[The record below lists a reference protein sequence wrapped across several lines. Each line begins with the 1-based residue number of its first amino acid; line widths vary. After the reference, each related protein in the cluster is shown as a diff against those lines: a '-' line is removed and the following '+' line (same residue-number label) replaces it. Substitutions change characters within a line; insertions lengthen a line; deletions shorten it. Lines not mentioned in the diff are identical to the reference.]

1 MCRKHSFRR
10 LGEKNIFQFLC
21 DISELVAN
29 NIANDTKKRMQ
40 QPQQDFLSMIDAN
53 KRIIFKIC
61 NSYCKNADDRED
73 LAQEIIF
80 QLWKSWNTFNSNY
93 KLSTWMYRIALNVA
107 ISFYRKESKA
117 SETVLMGDHLFEI
130 ADEQIEENLETNLNA
145 LQQFINELKPL
156 DKALMIL
163 YLEEK
168 PQKEIAEIMGIT
180 ATNVAT
186 KISRIKEQLKQKFN
200 NQD

>member
-1 MCRKHSFRR
+1 
-10 LGEKNIFQFLC
+10 
-21 DISELVAN
+21 
-29 NIANDTKKRMQ
+29 MQ
-40 QPQQDFLSMIDAN
+40 QAKEDFLSIIEVN

-80 QLWKSWNTFNSNY
+80 QLWKSWSSFNANY

-107 ISFYRKESKA
+107 ISFYRKERKTTD
-117 SETVLMGDHLFEI
+117 TVLMGDHVIEI
-130 ADEQIEENLETNLNA
+130 ADEQIEESLETNLNT

-180 ATNVAT
+180 STNVAT
-186 KISRIKEQLKQKFN
+186 KIGRIKEQLKQKFN
-200 NQD
+200 NQE

>member
-1 MCRKHSFRR
+1 
-10 LGEKNIFQFLC
+10 
-21 DISELVAN
+21 
-29 NIANDTKKRMQ
+29 MQ
-40 QPQQDFLSMIDAN
+40 QAKEDFLSIIEVN

-80 QLWKSWNTFNSNY
+80 QLWKSWSSFNANY

-107 ISFYRKESKA
+107 ISFYRKERKTTD
-117 SETVLMGDHLFEI
+117 TVLMGDHVIEI
-130 ADEQIEENLETNLNA
+130 ADEQIEESLETKLNA

-180 ATNVAT
+180 STNVAT
-186 KISRIKEQLKQKFN
+186 KIGRIKEQLKQKFN
-200 NQD
+200 NQE